1 MREFRAWIMPYEM
14 MVEVQRINFD
24 VQTVEV
30 QIGEGDLYEFDFEE
44 IELMRSTGLKDKN
57 GKKIYE
63 GDIVKQ
69 EYSAGPYGRN
79 GEEYWEGYHL
89 GVVRIT
95 ATEGACMRNPYGFD
109 EIEDTVYKTN
119 QYKNVVGYRA
129 EVIGNI
135 HENPELLEEINAD

>member
-1 MREFRAWIMPYEM
+1 MRQFRAWIMPYEM

-57 GKKIYE
+57 GVEIYE
-63 GDIVKQ
+63 GDILHRESHWGWYVGFENGSFRRIPLNCIQ
-69 EYSAGPYGRN
+69 RINWEHYTLQQAG
-79 GEEYWEGYHL
+79 L
-89 GVVRIT
+89 
-95 ATEGACMRNPYGFD
+95 
-109 EIEDTVYKTN
+109 DTW
-119 QYKNVVGYRA
+119 

-135 HENPELLEEINAD
+135 HENPELLEV